1 MLNFPLASPASKA
14 GRLRLCL
21 WFALCI
27 AFVNASGVTSA
38 QNFVGEVVQQN
49 AVPVMQQSG
58 EVIIEYYYP
67 VVEQDFFVPL
77 PQESVYLPP
86 QIGFPTP
93 QPRFLPAGPLYIDPT
108 PLPAPQ
114 SNIYGEVIIG
124 EFEEL
129 APQITKPETN
139 PPEQKVV
146 DQNNAN
152 QPSPSAQSN
161 SQPKTEGAAQD
172 NAESKPDKLA
182 ERRSEGSEKIAG
194 DAPKMPPQKDLP
206 APQNKDAAA
215 ENKTP
220 DAQDNT
226 DPRDTS
232 SEPAVAGDSNQSTEP
247 DIGDKAGSIADGQ
260 KQNPDPAIDPTAEA
274 KADQEVAKASNKTPS
289 GSQTKQ
295 LADQTENKSAMASA
309 DPRRSDSFMDP
320 LGPIAEDQ
328 KTHLFW
334 VTVLTM
340 VAIVPVFILL
350 PLILFKYRRGRK
362 QQETYQPKWDSSSI
376 LEILMWGVPVVL
388 VTFMSARLWHSTHVL
403 DPYAEITSK
412 KPTVNVQ
419 VVGLDWK
426 WLFIYPDH
434 GIATVGEFNMPVE
447 QPVSMTLTTDTVMQS
462 FAIPALAGQIYA
474 MPGMTTK
481 LNLIAD
487 QLGSMEGENTQ
498 FNGDGFAE
506 QKFMT
511 HVVSADDFEAWVE
524 KVKQNSVPLD
534 QQSYKTLA
542 QRTRQSK
549 AVADLATDGM
559 PAGVVYFTLDDEQ
572 FFMNIMMRYMN
583 HKPLKDEDQPGS
595 PEYGVPVDTV
605 ETSLRTGDDQ

>member
-1 MLNFPLASPASKA
+1 MLSHYLPSLSTEVGRRRFYLTATLAIIFLNK
-14 GRLRLCL
+14 
-21 WFALCI
+21 I
-27 AFVNASGVTSA
+27 GVASA
-38 QNFVGEVVQQN
+38 QEFYREVPQRN
-49 AVPVMQQSG
+49 AIPVMQQNG
-58 EVIIEYYYP
+58 EVIISYYYP
-67 VVEQDFFVPL
+67 VVEQQFYVPL
-77 PQESVYLPP
+77 PQQSVYQPP

-93 QPRFLPAGPLYIDPT
+93 QPRFLPSGPLYIELDPA
-108 PLPAPQ
+108 PAPQ

-124 EFEEL
+124 EFEDST
-129 APQITKPETN
+129 PQVAKPETTQTE
-139 PPEQKVV
+139 PKVV
-146 DQNNAN
+146 DK
-152 QPSPSAQSN
+152 N
-161 SQPKTEGAAQD
+161 STPPPKTED
-172 NAESKPDKLA
+172 DDP
-182 ERRSEGSEKIAG
+182 
-194 DAPKMPPQKDLP
+194 DAPNALAKQRSGNGTDDDPKKTSQKESSTTQD
-206 APQNKDAAA
+206 KKVAAA
-215 ENKTP
+215 ENKIP
-220 DAQDNT
+220 ASGEDT
-226 DPRDTS
+226 DPKDAS
-232 SEPAVAGDSNQSTEP
+232 AEPKVAENPSQSTQPQTPSTDSNNAQP
-247 DIGDKAGSIADGQ
+247 D
-260 KQNPDPAIDPTAEA
+260 
-274 KADQEVAKASNKTPS
+274 S
-289 GSQTKQ
+289 GSTTQQ
-295 LADQTENKSAMASA
+295 LAGQTDTKSAMTSA
-309 DPRRSDSFMDP
+309 GPRRSDSFMDP

-340 VAIVPVFILL
+340 IAIVPVFVLL

-362 QQETYQPKWDSSSI
+362 RQDTYQPKWDSSSF

-403 DPYAEITSK
+403 DPYAEISSK

-506 QKFMT
+506 QKFIT
-511 HVVSADDFEAWVE
+511 NVVSAEEFEAWVQ

-534 QQSYKTLA
+534 QASYKILA
-542 QRTRQSK
+542 QRTTQSK
-549 AVADLATDGM
+549 AIDDLATDGM
-559 PAGVVYFTLDDEQ
+559 PPRAVYFTLDDPQ

-595 PEYGVPVDTV
+595 PEYGVPVDT
-605 ETSLRTGDDQ
+605 SLSTGDDQ